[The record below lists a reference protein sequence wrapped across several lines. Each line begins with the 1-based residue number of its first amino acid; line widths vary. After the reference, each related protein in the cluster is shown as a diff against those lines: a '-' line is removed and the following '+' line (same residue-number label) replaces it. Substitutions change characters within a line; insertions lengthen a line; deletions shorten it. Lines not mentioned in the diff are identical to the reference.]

1 MRKRLAR
8 FSADAAPEVL
18 NAFGVSRDYRS
29 AMMPLAAPMKV
40 SPSVALLGA
49 LPTLAAALAGCFYPP
64 SAKPPSP
71 AQSTVTIAKP
81 FDLVWDATHQVIA
94 DKGFRL
100 VTEDPASGLIE
111 TQASGG
117 FTLKDA
123 DCGQLRSIA
132 NKYQAEPGIDAT
144 VVYNFYVRPA
154 GDEDTTVSVQGTFD
168 APLQIPLRPTTD
180 VQCVSRAK
188 QEARLLRSIAA
199 KAATAHRPSFAAP
212 GSPN

>member
-1 MRKRLAR
+1 MKASPPCSAIRRTAHLGRGSWLDVSIRLTPNR
-8 FSADAAPEVL
+8 QAA
-18 NAFGVSRDYRS
+18 
-29 AMMPLAAPMKV
+29 
-40 SPSVALLGA
+40 
-49 LPTLAAALAGCFYPP
+49 
-64 SAKPPSP
+64 
-71 AQSTVTIAKP
+71 AQSTVVIAKP

-94 DKGFRL
+94 AKGFRL

-132 NKYQAEPGIDAT
+132 NKYRAEPGIDAT

-154 GDEDTTVSVQGTFD
+154 GDEATTVSVQGTFD

-180 VQCVSRAK
+180 VQCISRAT
-188 QEARLLRSIAA
+188 QEARLLKAIAA
-199 KAATAHRPSFAAP
+199 KAAHRA
-212 GSPN
+212 SPELRPTLIQ

>member
-1 MRKRLAR
+1 MFAT
-8 FSADAAPEVL
+8 SA
-18 NAFGVSRDYRS
+18 VSRDFRS
-29 AMMPLAAPMKV
+29 AMMALAAPMKA

-49 LPTLAAALAGCFYPP
+49 LLTLAAVLGGCFYPP
-64 SAKPPSP
+64 NAKPPNP

-94 DKGFRL
+94 ANGFRL
-100 VTEDPASGLIE
+100 VTEDPTSGLIE

-123 DCGQLRSIA
+123 DCGQLRLA
-132 NKYQAEPGIDAT
+132 NKYAAEPGIDAT

-154 GDEDTTVSVQGTFD
+154 GDEATTVSVQGTFD

-180 VQCVSRAK
+180 VQCVSRAN
-188 QEARLLRSIAA
+188 QEARLLKLIAA
-199 KAATAHRPSFAAP
+199 KAAKAHRPSFAP
-212 GSPN
+212 PPSN